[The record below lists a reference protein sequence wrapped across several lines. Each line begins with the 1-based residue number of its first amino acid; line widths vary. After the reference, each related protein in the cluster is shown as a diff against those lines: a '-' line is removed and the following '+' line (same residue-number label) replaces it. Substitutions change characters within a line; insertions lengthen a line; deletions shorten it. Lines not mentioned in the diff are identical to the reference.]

1 MAGYLFEKKRWGC
14 KRLSQKTKVEGKFG
28 DVIIHLGD
36 ITFSGSDNE
45 VVDFLEWFIELPYK
59 YKIFIAGNHDDCL
72 YQANIDGLPENCHYL
87 CNSGISIENIFFY
100 GIPMFMQ
107 DIIDASSD
115 NFLNKIPSNTNV
127 LITHQ
132 PPYNILDFADKNHY
146 GDLTL
151 LQKVLQIQPR
161 YHLFGLIHAAYGT
174 EIIDNTTYVNASIL
188 NEQYLLANKP
198 IILEL

>member
-1 MAGYLFEKKRWGC
+1 MR
-14 KRLSQKTKVEGKFG
+14 
-28 DVIIHLGD
+28 IIHLSDTHGQHGLIKDLPKANIIIHSGD
-36 ITFSGSDNE
+36 ITFGGSDNE
-45 VVDFLEWFIELPYK
+45 VIDFLEWFIELPYK

-107 DIIDASSD
+107 DIIDAASD
-115 NFLNKIPSNTNV
+115 NFFNKIPSNTNV

-151 LQKVLQIQPR
+151 LHKVFQTQPR
-161 YHLFGLIHAAYGT
+161 YHLFGHIHAAYGI

-198 IILEL
+198 IILKL

>member
-1 MAGYLFEKKRWGC
+1 MR
-14 KRLSQKTKVEGKFG
+14 
-28 DVIIHLGD
+28 IIHLSDTHGQHGLIKDLPKANIIIHSGD
-36 ITFSGSDNE
+36 ITFSGRDNE
-45 VVDFLEWFIELPYK
+45 VIYFLEWFIELPYK
-59 YKIFIAGNHDDCL
+59 YKIFIAGNHDACL

-107 DIIDASSD
+107 DIVDSTSD
-115 NFLNKIPSNTNV
+115 NFFNKIPSNTNV
-127 LITHQ
+127 LISHQ
-132 PPYNILDFADKNHY
+132 PPYNILDFADKTHY

-161 YHLFGLIHAAYGT
+161 YHLFGHIHGAYGT
-174 EIIDNTTYVNASIL
+174 KRIDNTAYVNASIL
-188 NEQYLLANKP
+188 NEQYLLSNKP